1 MSDMSYNQAKHLAER
16 LELTEITLNK
26 TLKQI
31 NSATKTFDD
40 SLLKQSQ
47 IASFIPKTNNQL
59 AVMKIVVAVNIGF
72 IFGLLVAKYIV

>member
-47 IASFIPKTNNQL
+47 IASFIPKANSQL
-59 AVMKIVVAVNIGF
+59 AIMKIVVATNIGF
-72 IFGLLVAKYIV
+72 IFGLLVAKYI

>member
-1 MSDMSYNQAKHLAER
+1 MSYNQAKHLAER

-47 IASFIPKTNNQL
+47 IASFIPKTNSQL
-59 AVMKIVVAVNIGF
+59 AIMKIVVAVNIGF
-72 IFGLLVAKYIV
+72 IFGLLVSKYIV

>member
-31 NSATKTFDD
+31 NSATKSFEDT
-40 SLLKQSQ
+40 LVKQEK
-47 IASFIPKTNNQL
+47 IASFLPKANRDLHT
-59 AVMKIVVAVNIGF
+59 MKLVVAINIGF
-72 IFGLLVAKYIV
+72 ILGLLAAKYII

>member
-31 NSATKTFDD
+31 NSATKSFEDT
-40 SLLKQSQ
+40 LVKQEK
-47 IASFIPKTNNQL
+47 IASFLPKANTDL
-59 AVMKIVVAVNIGF
+59 HTMKLIVAINIGF
-72 IFGLLVAKYIV
+72 ILGLLVSKYII